1 MEATAGCRFGLILQ
15 LKRFLNFNTNSGFAK
30 SHSPR
35 IFLYTTSK
43 PVSKQNAS
51 AKIILL
57 WLKPQLPK
65 MSLSE
70 FLEERSWV
78 HNPNPKCK
86 QNSWF
91 ILIITGLL
99 CYYLAFQRSILIGND
114 LHSFAFYNTGRKNGF
129 TRVAKL
135 QQMCSKYHICTSL
148 RKSKDWYCTRFAIRS
163 NDGKCHICTTFTSWC
178 KDNGQPWIW
187 GSFADGSNV

>member
-1 MEATAGCRFGLILQ
+1 MLEATAGCRFGLILQ

-114 LHSFAFYNTGRKNGF
+114 RHSFAFYKPYIEHFGLGPGGTQFETLTLLRIKKKLHTVEPVLSGTVLSGHLSNGENCVPLCTVISTSIKRSRSPF
-129 TRVAKL
+129 AK
-135 QQMCSKYHICTSL
+135 S
-148 RKSKDWYCTRFAIRS
+148 
-163 NDGKCHICTTFTSWC
+163 
-178 KDNGQPWIW
+178 
-187 GSFADGSNV
+187 